1 MPTGDIYIYIIPEVC
16 IVLYYIVLYYII
28 LYHISNIICW
38 ILYHF
43 TILFG
48 GFGPAIPTGHPFGD
62 VEVHQ
67 FGVGAKKKLHSFGKW
82 SIYRGFYD
90 DYHSKMVIFH
100 SYVK

>member
-1 MPTGDIYIYIIPEVC
+1 MIYIYIDIIPEVC

-28 LYHISNIICW
+28 LYHISNILCW

-67 FGVGAKKKLHSFGKW
+67 FGVGAKKNLHSFGKW

-90 DYHSKMVIFH
+90 DLPLQNGDFP
-100 SYVK
+100 

>member
-1 MPTGDIYIYIIPEVC
+1 MIYIYIIPEVC

-67 FGVGAKKKLHSFGKW
+67 FGVGAKKNSIALENGPFIEDFMMITTPKW
-82 SIYRGFYD
+82 
-90 DYHSKMVIFH
+90 
-100 SYVK
+100 